1 MVYFVLIAIL
11 FLFLIGFSSIA
22 DVQLEVEANKQL
34 IHSAL
39 LLTIVTAVEAVALA
53 CAFWINARAVLF
65 MARLMFAIL
74 AWMCGSLSFWIL
86 RFPKESRSP
95 VATAIKV
102 VFEVF
107 AIYVLFY
114 RTSDISISL
123 KTGFSVESDMMDALP
138 ITWFQLFIGFF
149 AIVLPGFAFLSMLFR
164 FESLKNRLVRQQM
177 TFILIIIAL
186 GAVALYAVCV
196 MTAEVAPA
204 FDLLYPYVIAL
215 VIFLIFW
222 TLSRGVLIDFVVIKN
237 TAISIFFN
245 YIVASIIA
253 GLGFALLQ
261 PLRSSNPGAFGVVYI
276 LLTGVLLVL
285 SYQTSKITK
294 RIQGS
299 RDTNYSDHFEAQLAS
314 IDFTDGLE
322 DIEKKLENIF
332 KENVQNL
339 SLELL
344 VESGETEL
352 ITLYSSHDKTLRIP
366 LEGKIFDTALSAQQ
380 NVIFR
385 THAENTHELAPA
397 REELLNLFNST
408 GTEALVI
415 LNEGRRVF
423 GAILLGAKRLGNA
436 YTDYDF
442 EVFNRLYS
450 HFFLIGY
457 YLKNIANESVV
468 GTVNREIQMSGQII
482 QSIQENMDFINNPKV
497 DGGYLS
503 VAAHNLGG
511 GYLDFIRLSDT
522 RHMIILGDM
531 SGKGINASMSAV
543 ILKSIVRTFLDET
556 SDFKQLVQKVNGF
569 IRNNLPKGTYFSGVF
584 ALADFSENTLYYI
597 NCGIP
602 AMFLYNHAYNNTIE
616 IQGEGRVLGF
626 ARNIEKLVKVKKVSL
641 NPGDVLLTCTGGLL
655 ESKSIRGDIFG
666 KDRIQRSIIE
676 NLGFPATKI
685 VQFLH
690 KEQLDFISRELDDDV
705 SIVAIKCVSK

>member
-1 MVYFVLIAIL
+1 MVYFIL
-11 FLFLIGFSSIA
+11 VALLVVFLIGFSSIA
-22 DVQLEVEANKQL
+22 DIQLETEAYKQL

-39 LLTIVTAVEAVALA
+39 LLTIVTAVEAVGILFAL
-53 CAFWINARAVLF
+53 WINARAVLF
-65 MARLMFAIL
+65 IMRLMFCLL
-74 AWMCGSLSFWIL
+74 AWMCCSLSFWIL
-86 RFPKESRSP
+86 RFPKPSRNV
-95 VATAIKV
+95 VATLIKV
-102 VFEVF
+102 VFEIF
-107 AIYVLFY
+107 TIYVFFY
-114 RTSDISISL
+114 RVSDVSISIEA
-123 KTGFSVESDMMDALP
+123 GFTIVSEPMDFLP
-138 ITWFQLFIGFF
+138 ITWYQLYIGVF
-149 AIVLPGFAFLSMLFR
+149 AILLPGISFLSMLFR
-164 FESLKNRLVRQQM
+164 FESVKNRLIRQQEVVIM
-177 TFILIIIAL
+177 LVLVAGSF
-186 GAVALYAVCV
+186 ALYATCK
-196 MTAEVAPA
+196 MTDEIAPA
-204 FDLLYPYVIAL
+204 FDLLFPFVIAL
-215 VIFLIFW
+215 IVFLIYW
-222 TLSRGVLIDFVVIKN
+222 DLSRGVLVDFTVIKN
-237 TAISIFFN
+237 TTISIFFN
-245 YIVASIIA
+245 YIIASIIA
-253 GLGFALLQ
+253 GVAFALLQ
-261 PLRSSNPGAFGVVYI
+261 PLRMANMPLFLVVYV
-276 LLTGVLLVL
+276 LLTGGLLVL

-294 RIQGS
+294 RVQGS
-299 RDTNYSDHFEAQLAS
+299 RDMNYSSRFEEQLAS

-322 DIEKKLENIF
+322 DIEKKLEAIF

-352 ITLYSSHDKTLRIP
+352 VTLYSSHDKQIKIP
-366 LEGKIFDTALSAQQ
+366 LEGKIMDTALNAQQ

-385 THAENTHELAPA
+385 THAENSHTLAPA
-397 REELLNLFNST
+397 REELISLFNST
-408 GTEALVI
+408 GTEAIII

-423 GAILLGAKRLGNA
+423 GAFLIGQKRLGNA

-442 EVFNRLYS
+442 EVFQRLYS

-482 QSIQENMDFINNPKV
+482 QSIQENMDFISNPKV
-497 DGGYLS
+497 DVGYLS

-511 GYLDFIRLSDT
+511 EYMDFIRLSDT

-531 SGKGINASMSAV
+531 SGKGINASMSTV
-543 ILKSIVRTFLDET
+543 ILKSIVRTFLNET

-626 ARNIEKLVKVKKVSL
+626 AKNIEKLVKVKKVVL
-641 NPGDVLLTCTGGLL
+641 NPGDILLTCTDGLL
-655 ESKSIRGDIFG
+655 DSKSIRGDMFG
-666 KDRIQRSIIE
+666 KDRIQRSILE
-676 NLGFPATKI
+676 NLGFPASKM

-690 KEQLDFISRELDDDV
+690 KEQLDFISRELEDDV
-705 SIVAIKCVSK
+705 SIIAIKCISK

>member
-1 MVYFVLIAIL
+1 MVYFVLIVLLVA
-11 FLFLIGFSSIA
+11 FLIAFSSIA
-22 DVQLEVEANKQL
+22 DIQLETEAYKQL
-34 IHSAL
+34 IHSSL
-39 LLTIVTAVEAVALA
+39 LLTIVTAVEAVAIL
-53 CAFWINARAVLF
+53 CAFWVNAQAVLF
-65 MARLMFAIL
+65 FMRLMFCLL
-74 AWMCGSLSFWIL
+74 AWTCCAFSFWVL
-86 RFPKESRSP
+86 RFPKPSRSA

-107 AIYVLFY
+107 TVYIMFY
-114 RTSDISISL
+114 RVSDITLSL
-123 KTGFSVESDMMDALP
+123 ENGVTVVSDMMEYLP
-138 ITWFQLFIGFF
+138 ITWYQLYIGVF
-149 AIVLPGFAFLSMLFR
+149 AILMPGISFLSMMFR
-164 FESLKNRLVRQQM
+164 FEGIKNRLVKQQEVV
-177 TFILIIIAL
+177 ILIVLAA
-186 GAVALYAVCV
+186 GAFALYATCK
-196 MTAEVAPA
+196 MTDQIAPA
-204 FDLLYPYVIAL
+204 FDLLFPYVIAL

-222 TLSRGVLIDFVVIKN
+222 DLSRGVLVDFTVIKN
-237 TAISIFFN
+237 AAVSIFFN
-245 YIVASIIA
+245 YIIASIIA
-253 GLGFALLQ
+253 GVGFAMLQ
-261 PLRSSNPGAFGVVYI
+261 PLRKANMPLFQLVYI
-276 LLTGVLLVL
+276 LLTGGLLVL
-285 SYQTSKITK
+285 SYQTSKIMK
-294 RIQGS
+294 RVQGS
-299 RDTNYSDHFEAQLAS
+299 RDTNYSSHFEEQLAS

-344 VESGETEL
+344 IESGETEL
-352 ITLYSSHDKTLRIP
+352 VTLYSSHDKSIRIP
-366 LEGKIFDTALSAQQ
+366 LEGKIFDTALNAQQ

-385 THAENTHELAPA
+385 THAENSHDLAPA
-397 REELLNLFNST
+397 REELLSLFNTT
-408 GTEALVI
+408 GSEAIII

-423 GAILLGAKRLGNA
+423 GAFLIGQKRLGNA

-442 EVFNRLYS
+442 EVFQRLYS

-497 DGGYLS
+497 DVGYLS

-511 GYLDFIRLSDT
+511 EYLDFIRLSEN
-522 RHMIILGDM
+522 RYMIILGDM
-531 SGKGINASMSAV
+531 SGRGINASMSTV
-543 ILKSIVRTFLDET
+543 ILKSIVRTFLNET

-569 IRNNLPKGTYFSGVF
+569 IRNNLPKGTYFSGMF

-616 IQGEGRVLGF
+616 IQGEGRILGF
-626 ARNIEKLVKVKKVSL
+626 ARNIEKLVKVKKVVM
-641 NPGDVLLTCTGGLL
+641 NPGDILLTCTDGLL
-655 ESKSIRGDIFG
+655 ESKSIRGDMFG

-676 NLGFPATKI
+676 NLGFPASKM

-705 SIVAIKCVSK
+705 SIIAIKCISK

>member
-11 FLFLIGFSSIA
+11 FLFLIGFSSAA
-22 DVQLEVEANKQL
+22 DIQLETEAYKQL

-39 LLTIVTAVEAVALA
+39 LLTIVTAVEGVAIAL
-53 CAFWINARAVLF
+53 AFWINARAVLF
-65 MARLMFAIL
+65 MARLMFCIL
-74 AWMCGSLSFWIL
+74 AWMCCSLSFWIL
-86 RFPKESRSP
+86 RFPKTSRSP
-95 VATAIKV
+95 LATAIKV
-102 VFEVF
+102 VFEVL
-107 AIYVLFY
+107 AVYVLFY
-114 RTSDISISL
+114 QTSDISISL
-123 KTGFSVESDMMDALP
+123 QSGFVVESAPMEVLP
-138 ITWFQLFIGFF
+138 LTWFQLFIGVF
-149 AIVLPGFAFLSMLFR
+149 AVLIPGIAFVSMLFR
-164 FESLKNRLVRQQM
+164 FESEKNRLIRQQM
-177 TFILIIIAL
+177 TFISIIVIL
-186 GAVALYAVCV
+186 GAVSLYAVCV
-196 MTAEVAPA
+196 TTAEIAPA
-204 FDLLYPYVIAL
+204 FDLLFPYVIAL

-222 TLSRGVLIDFVVIKN
+222 TISRGVLIDFVVIKN
-237 TAISIFFN
+237 TAVSIFFN
-245 YIVASIIA
+245 YIVTSIFA
-253 GLGFALLQ
+253 GVGFALLQ
-261 PLRSSNPGAFGVVYI
+261 PLRKSNMALFLVVYI
-276 LLTGVLLVL
+276 LLTGGLLVL

-294 RIQGS
+294 KVQGS
-299 RDTNYSDHFEAQLAS
+299 RDTNYSDHFEEQLAS

-352 ITLYSSHDKTLRIP
+352 ITLYSSHDKTMRIP
-366 LEGKIFDTALSAQQ
+366 LEGKIFDTALNAQQ
-380 NVIFR
+380 TVIFR

-397 REELLNLFNST
+397 REELINLFNST

-423 GAILLGAKRLGNA
+423 GAILLGQKRLGNA

-482 QSIQENMDFINNPKV
+482 QSIQENMDFISNPKV
-497 DGGYLS
+497 DVGYLS

-511 GYLDFIRLSDT
+511 EYLDFIRLSDT

-531 SGKGINASMSAV
+531 SGKGINASMSTV
-543 ILKSIVRTFLDET
+543 ILKSIVRTFLNET
-556 SDFKQLVQKVNGF
+556 TDFKQLVQKVNGF

-584 ALADFSENTLYYI
+584 ALADFTENTLYYI

-626 ARNIEKLVKVKKVSL
+626 AKNIEKLVKVKKVAL
-641 NPGDVLLTCTGGLL
+641 NPGDVLLTCTDGLL
-655 ESKSIRGDIFG
+655 SSKSIRGDTFG
-666 KDRIQRSIIE
+666 KDRVQRSMIE
-676 NLGFPATKI
+676 NLGFPATKM

-705 SIVAIKCVSK
+705 SIVAIKCISK